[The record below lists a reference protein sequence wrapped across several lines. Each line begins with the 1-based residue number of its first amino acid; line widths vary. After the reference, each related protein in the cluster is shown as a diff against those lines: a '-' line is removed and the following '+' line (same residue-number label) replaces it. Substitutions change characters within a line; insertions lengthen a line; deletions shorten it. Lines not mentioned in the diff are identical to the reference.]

1 MRKLSS
7 KKTLLFSAIQP
18 PSVLAGHPEVPHPS
32 PEERGHLCHICAD
45 GVHRARR
52 HSVPGHHSCS
62 VGEDTQL
69 PLSSPVLRG
78 FWHHQSLDGRIP
90 LHMWG
95 PSAEVTPLIL
105 LCSPQ
110 LGERHKALEG
120 WLRLQSCLVPCHSP
134 QVLPRP
140 VGLTPF

>member
-45 GVHRARR
+45 GVHHARC

-62 VGEDTQL
+62 VGDTQL

-90 LHMWG
+90 LHVWG
-95 PSAEVTPLIL
+95 PSAEVTPLLL

-120 WLRLQSCLVPCHSP
+120 WLRLQSCLVPRHSP